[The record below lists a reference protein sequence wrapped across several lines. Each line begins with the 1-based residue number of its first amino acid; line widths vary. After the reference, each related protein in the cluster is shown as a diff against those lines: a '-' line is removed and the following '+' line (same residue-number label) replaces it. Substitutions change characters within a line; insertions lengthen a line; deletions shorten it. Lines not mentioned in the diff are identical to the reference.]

1 MIAAYACGFCGNPA
15 EEGHLCRACDAT
27 TVRALT
33 MLATLVADLQSLMSN
48 LRAVPTDRIVVDS
61 SFEQQ
66 LPPIEY
72 GLRAD
77 ALYAVAA
84 DWAVSWAPIV
94 GSAGP
99 SHLAEFDPRGRVTKL
114 PSMLRS
120 YTAASSTSSWL
131 IAHHETI
138 KLHEDSPR
146 YALDITSAIAEEA
159 RALGYRPRRKDVK
172 GKRCRACDSAT
183 LKLVWPLDAE
193 PRLKCTACGGVWEC
207 GPQLTMMTL
216 KGE

>member
-1 MIAAYACGFCGNPA
+1 
-15 EEGHLCRACDAT
+15 
-27 TVRALT
+27 
-33 MLATLVADLQSLMSN
+33 MLSTLVADLQSLMSN
-48 LRAVPTDRIVVDS
+48 VRAVPTDRIVVDS

-72 GLRAD
+72 GQRAD

-99 SHLAEFDPRGRVTKL
+99 AHLANFDPRNKVMRL
-114 PSMLRS
+114 PSGIRS
-120 YTAASSTSSWL
+120 FTAAASTASWL
-131 IAHHETI
+131 IAHHDAI
-138 KLHEDSPR
+138 KMHEESPR
-146 YALDITSAIAEEA
+146 YALDITSAITEEA
-159 RALGYRPRRKDVK
+159 RAIGYRPRQKKVR
-172 GKRCRACDSAT
+172 GKRCRACDSLT